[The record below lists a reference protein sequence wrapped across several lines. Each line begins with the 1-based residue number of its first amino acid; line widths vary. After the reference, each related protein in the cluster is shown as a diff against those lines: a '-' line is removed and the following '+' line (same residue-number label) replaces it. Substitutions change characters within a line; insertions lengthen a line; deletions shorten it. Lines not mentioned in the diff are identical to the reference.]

1 MELIIGPR
9 AYSTWSLRGWLVMR
23 MTGADFAVIDARY
36 DTPEHKAA
44 LEALSPSGFVPA
56 LRVGGEVIWD
66 TLAIAEWAAETYPEA
81 GLWPTD
87 PVARAL
93 ARSVSA
99 EMHSGFSALRTLCGT
114 GPDHPMVGPARAATP
129 VDPGLD
135 RDLARLVVLFRQMR
149 GRFGGDGPGLFG
161 ARSVADAFFTPVAA
175 RVRHFQIDLAVHGD
189 DGTASAY
196 LAALLDHPD
205 FRQWEIDAGR

>member
-23 MTGADFAVIDARY
+23 MTGADFAVIDAQY

-93 ARSVSA
+93 AQKNQVIGAARFTNPELRA
-99 EMHSGFSALRTLCGT
+99 EVEKAGIQIA
-114 GPDHPMVGPARAATP
+114 P
-129 VDPGLD
+129 VDFEKNDYAAIPKDVG
-135 RDLARLVVLFRQMR
+135 Q
-149 GRFGGDGPGLFG
+149 GGICGPM
-161 ARSVADAFFTPVAA
+161 
-175 RVRHFQIDLAVHGD
+175 
-189 DGTASAY
+189 
-196 LAALLDHPD
+196 
-205 FRQWEIDAGR
+205 